1 MTEKKVVQRMFDAS
15 SWQLK
20 SSSKVTFFSY
30 YHCSFV
36 NFETCQTYVIMN
48 KLKKGSKYNCRE
60 HLLKKSERFCAEAM
74 SIAMVMK
81 WV

>member
-1 MTEKKVVQRMFDAS
+1 MLEAS

-36 NFETCQTYVIMN
+36 NFETCHTYFIMN
-48 KLKKGSKYNCRE
+48 TLKKGSKYNCRE
-60 HLLKKSERFCAEAM
+60 HLLKKKVKDF
-74 SIAMVMK
+74 VQK
-81 WV
+81 Q